1 MDLDQNKFDPKDTLI
16 KDLGLDS
23 LPEDKKNNLIVTM
36 AQALQNRITVRVL
49 DVLSEGE
56 KKEMDTLIAGGDDS
70 KVEEF
75 MATRVPG
82 IDSIIKDEYETF
94 RTEMVQ
100 QNEALKNAIKE
111 VRPRDR
117 GRTSFIKTRSVQD
130 PILISIILNARSGL
144 L

>member
-111 VRPRDR
+111 NLE
-117 GRTSFIKTRSVQD
+117 K
-130 PILISIILNARSGL
+130 
-144 L
+144 